1 MKNKVTFIVGLPGSG
16 KTHLLNKLVN
26 ENTFTIGFDDP
37 DEHSLEL
44 ALEMLKNNLNIV
56 FADCNLC
63 IKENRDNATKIIL
76 NAFPETKIEWIFF
89 ENSPKKCFN
98 NVALR
103 GEKGDIRNVS
113 ADIHNL
119 STLYLYDDINVLEIY
134 QAPKKISSWKISELL
149 FLFLLFT

>member
-16 KTHLLNKLVN
+16 KTHLLNKIVN
-26 ENTFTIGFDDP
+26 ENTFTVGFDDP

-44 ALEMLKNNLNIV
+44 ALEMLKNNLNVV

-63 IKENRDNATKIIL
+63 IEENRKNAKQIIL

-89 ENSPKKCFN
+89 ENSPEKCFN
-98 NVALR
+98 NVTLR
-103 GEKGDIRNVS
+103 GKKGDERNVS

-119 STLYLYDDINVLEIY
+119 STLYLYDGVGVLEIY
-134 QAPKKISSWKISELL
+134 QAPKNLSS
-149 FLFLLFT
+149 